1 MKDILYILMVL
12 NSYTFMIFFLIT
24 TIVEIMCINYPIAV
38 LALVYALI
46 NKKNIDINAKD
57 FKIENGLL
65 RPI

>member
-24 TIVEIMCINYPIAV
+24 AIVEIMCINYPIAV